1 MLVKRYINNK
11 SYAVEMGK
19 PLYKQ
24 GYKTDSGII
33 EFALINTRK
42 SPKIYDIIEV
52 STGMTLIRNVG
63 RLKQITFVKICMLF
77 CILGSKDIKS
87 RISKYEKIENLPLWK
102 KEEIKN
108 YEETENQK

>member
-1 MLVKRYINNK
+1 MLVKRYINKK

-24 GYKTDSGII
+24 GYKTGAGIL
-33 EFALINTRK
+33 EFALINTSK
-42 SPKIYDIIEV
+42 SQKIYDIIEV

-77 CILGSKDIKS
+77 CILGSEKIKS
-87 RISKYEKIENLPLWK
+87 RMSEHKKIEELPLW
-102 KEEIKN
+102 EEEDEGSGI
-108 YEETENQK
+108 

>member
-1 MLVKRYINNK
+1 MLVQRYINKK

-24 GYKTDSGII
+24 GFDTESGII
-33 EFALINTRK
+33 EFALIDTNK

-63 RLKQITFVKICMLF
+63 RLKKIAFVKICMLF
-77 CILGSKDIKS
+77 CILGSEKIKS
-87 RISKYEKIENLPLWK
+87 RISEHKKIEDLPLW
-102 KEEIKN
+102 EEEDEGSGI
-108 YEETENQK
+108 